1 MKGIRASRGF
11 SSVLTSI
18 LMCGVVISIGISIW
32 GFTHGAATVM
42 RSDYYDEVMESVYK
56 IKERFTIENIG
67 VNISAAPSIDVW
79 VLNYGTSDIN
89 ITKIRITGGGNSTY
103 YYPPDNNDEAAPNG
117 DIISAGDFKLFNTTQ
132 TKVVPIKGLSLT
144 ICVEREGEQS
154 VWHDTDPVGGRRGG
168 SPRYWASCSWSG
180 Y

>member
-32 GFTHGAATVM
+32 GFTHSAATLM

-56 IKERFTIENIG
+56 IKERFAVENIG
-67 VNISAAPSIDVW
+67 VNISATPSIDVW

-89 ITKIRITGGGNSTY
+89 ITKIRITSGGNSTY
-103 YYPPDNNDEAAPNG
+103 YYPPDNDDKTAPNG
-117 DIISAGDFKLFNTTQ
+117 VIISAGDFMQFNTTQ
-132 TKVVPIKGLSLT
+132 SEVIPKKGLSIT
-144 ICVEREGEQS
+144 ICAESVRENKAYGTIQI
-154 VWHDTDPVGGRRGG
+154 P
-168 SPRYWASCSWSG
+168 
-180 Y
+180 

>member
-18 LMCGVVISIGISIW
+18 LMCAVVLSIGISVW

-56 IKERFTIENIG
+56 IKERFAIENIG
-67 VNISAAPSIDVW
+67 INISATPSIDIW

-89 ITKIRITGGGNSTY
+89 ITKIKITGGSNSTY
-103 YYPPDNNDEAAPNG
+103 YYPPDNDDEVTPNG
-117 DIISAGDFKLFNTTQ
+117 VIISAGDFVLFNTTQ
-132 TKVVPIKGLSLT
+132 SEVFPKKGISLT
-144 ICVEREGEQS
+144 ICVES
-154 VWHDTDPVGGRRGG
+154 VRGNKAYG
-168 SPRYWASCSWSG
+168 TIQIP
-180 Y
+180 

>member
-1 MKGIRASRGF
+1 
-11 SSVLTSI
+11 
-18 LMCGVVISIGISIW
+18 MCGVVISIGISIW
-32 GFTHGAATVM
+32 GFTHSAATVM

-56 IKERFTIENIG
+56 IKERFAVENIV

-144 ICVEREGEQS
+144 ICVESVRENKAYGTIQI
-154 VWHDTDPVGGRRGG
+154 P
-168 SPRYWASCSWSG
+168 
-180 Y
+180 